1 MRRNKYIQKKRFVRI
16 KVRDP
21 SRENNYL
28 GRSFD
33 KNYNS
38 LPGSLV
44 PQDRLA
50 SP

>member
-33 KNYNS
+33 KNYNRVYQVHQFT
-38 LPGSLV
+38 G
-44 PQDRLA
+44 
-50 SP
+50 